1 MVSAEIIL
9 SYSNWKIPFTVN
21 TDASDKQLGSVI
33 SQNNKYIAL
42 FSIIF
47 IKPLR
52 NYTKTEKELL
62 AIVECLKKTR
72 GSIFGYEKNLFSDHK
87 NLVYAATLS
96 ESQRMMR

>member
-1 MVSAEIIL
+1 MVSAEILL

-62 AIVECLKKTR
+62 AIVECLKQFLL
-72 GSIFGYEKNLFSDHK
+72 ILFGYEINASSYHNNLD
-87 NLVYAATLS
+87 YAATLS